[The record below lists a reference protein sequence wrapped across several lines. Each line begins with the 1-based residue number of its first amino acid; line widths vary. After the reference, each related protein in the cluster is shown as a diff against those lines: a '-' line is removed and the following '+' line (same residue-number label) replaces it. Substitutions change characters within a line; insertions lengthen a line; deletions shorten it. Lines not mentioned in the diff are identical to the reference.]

1 MFKFEEN
8 PAGAFCSIILIV
20 FLVFCGWLF
29 FGVNKAVKA
38 EEQQTARV
46 EQGDYTYYYNGVEVD
61 GANYDYH
68 LYRYSIDNDA
78 KKVYM
83 TDKPES
89 TDTSITP
96 LYMFMH

>member
-1 MFKFEEN
+1 MFNLEEN
-8 PAGAFCSIILIV
+8 PAGVFSAMIILV
-20 FLVFCGWLF
+20 FLVFFGWVF
-29 FGVNKAVKA
+29 FGANKVVKA

-46 EQGDYTYYYNGVEVD
+46 EQGDYTYYYNGEEVD
-61 GANYDYH
+61 GADYDYH
-68 LYRYSIDNDA
+68 LYRYSIDDEA

-89 TDTSITP
+89 TDTSIIP